1 MINTKIK
8 MITFGQVND
17 AMAKRFPNST
27 ESYLT
32 DEERKILQDRLVNFN
47 PELDKLLEEFVK
59 NA

>member
-1 MINTKIK
+1 

-32 DEERKILQDRLVNFN
+32 DEERKILQDRPINFN
-47 PELDKLLEEFVK
+47 PELNKLLEEFVVK

>member
-1 MINTKIK
+1 

-17 AMAKRFPNST
+17 AMVKRFPNST

-32 DEERKILQDRLVNFN
+32 DEERKILQDRPINFN
-47 PELDKLLEEFVK
+47 PELNKLLEEFVK